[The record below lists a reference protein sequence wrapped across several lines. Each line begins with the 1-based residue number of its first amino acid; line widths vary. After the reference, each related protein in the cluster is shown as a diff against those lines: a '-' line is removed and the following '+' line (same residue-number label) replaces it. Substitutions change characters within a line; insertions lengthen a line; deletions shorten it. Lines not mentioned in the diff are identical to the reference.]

1 MLEQTAGLAILAIFP
16 ICMIFA
22 TFYDIFTMTI
32 PNKIVLVLL
41 AGFLVLAPI
50 AGMSVETSLWHVG
63 LAVVILVVGFA
74 LFSMGVMGG
83 GDAKLLAVSALWLG
97 PEQTVVYLLIASLL
111 GGLLTLIIMR
121 GRRMLLPQSLLG
133 VPWITRLHDSTQGVP
148 YGAALGPAALYVFPD
163 TVWMTFATGGGLIG

>member
-1 MLEQTAGLAILAIFP
+1 MLEQTAGLAVLAIFP

-41 AGFLVLAPI
+41 GSFVVLAPI
-50 AGMSVETSLWHVG
+50 AGMSLETAAWHVG
-63 LAVVILVVGFA
+63 LSLVILIVGFA

-83 GDAKLLAVSALWLG
+83 GDAKLLAASALWLG

-111 GGLLTLIIMR
+111 GGLLTLIIIR
-121 GRRMLLPQSLLG
+121 GRRMLLPQSLLN
-133 VPWITRLHDSTQGVP
+133 VPWITRLHDNNQGVP
-148 YGAALGPAALYVFPD
+148 YGAALGPAALYVFPESI
-163 TVWMTFATGGGLIG
+163 WMSFATAGTLIG

>member
-1 MLEQTAGLAILAIFP
+1 MLEQTAGLAVLAIFP

-41 AGFLVLAPI
+41 AGFIVLAPI
-50 AGMSVETSLWHVG
+50 AGMSLETALWHAG
-63 LAVVILVVGFA
+63 LAFAILVVGFA

-97 PEQTVVYLLIASLL
+97 MEQTIVYLLIASLL

-121 GRRMLLPQSLLG
+121 GRRMLLPQSLLN
-133 VPWITRLHDSTQGVP
+133 VTWITRLHDEKQGVP
-148 YGAALGPAALYVFPD
+148 YGAALGPAALYVFPS
-163 TVWMTFATGGGLIG
+163 TAWMTFATGGGVIG